1 MDNIK
6 LTWFLFGRQ
15 SGIPEEYATMSHF
28 GFYRFYYVCD
38 GESYFR
44 DENGTIRLEKGNVY
58 LLPRKSY
65 ALTTGESKYFYHI
78 WGHFQIEGWQFNNVI
93 KINLSDDPIFQN
105 YVSLIQ
111 QMAEVMLHNPNEQTA
126 AYDMITL
133 FSDERYF
140 PVMSET
146 VSAFV
151 TYLYLNLHHHRENK
165 STLEAVVDYINRN
178 LSLDLS
184 NEALAQIAQYSRAH
198 FIQEFTHAYG
208 IPPQKY
214 VVKARISQAIVM
226 LMNNEKVYHIAY
238 KIGYDNPKSFARA
251 FKRETGLSP
260 QKYKEIHYLNVYNTS
275 DGRR

>member
-1 MDNIK
+1 MENIK

-15 SGIPEEYATMSHF
+15 SDIPEEYATMSHF

-65 ALTTGESKYFYHI
+65 ALIPDENQYFYHI

-93 KINLSDDPIFQN
+93 KINLSDDPVFRDYIA
-105 YVSLIQ
+105 LIQ
-111 QMAEVMLHNPNEQTA
+111 QMSEVMLHSPNEQTA
-126 AYDMITL
+126 THDMITL

-140 PVMSET
+140 PVMSEV
-146 VSAFV
+146 VSSFV
-151 TYLYLNLHHHRENK
+151 TYLYLNLYHHSESK
-165 STLEAVVDYINRN
+165 STLETVVDYINRN

-184 NEALAQIAQYSRAH
+184 NEVLAQIAQYSRAH
-198 FIQEFTHAYG
+198 FIQEFTHTYG

-226 LMNNEKVYHIAY
+226 LMNNEKIYHIAY

-260 QKYKEIHYLNVYNTS
+260 QKYKEIHYLNVHNS
-275 DGRR
+275 ANRRR